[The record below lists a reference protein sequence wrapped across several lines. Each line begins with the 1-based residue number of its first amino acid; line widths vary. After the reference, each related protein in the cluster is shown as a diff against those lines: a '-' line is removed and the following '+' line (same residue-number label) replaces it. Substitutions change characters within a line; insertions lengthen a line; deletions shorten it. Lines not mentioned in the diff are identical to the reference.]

1 MNKKILSLTFSLL
14 LSISAFAQ
22 QMNVTQTKHN
32 KAITK
37 DQVSKGTFTFTR
49 PSNVN
54 LSFNGGKDA
63 WLINSGVF
71 TMVQGGKSR
80 VASSQVSSQFKS
92 LEAVFQ
98 HIFNKEGA
106 TVSLSDCKD
115 LKVSTLGN
123 ETVYTITP
131 VVSDAKQRRRLMFS
145 SLVVTT
151 DAKTGKLKSM
161 RMNEKDTN
169 YTQYDFE
176 R

>member
-1 MNKKILSLTFSLL
+1 MKKILTLTLALL
-14 LSISAFAQ
+14 LSITTFAQ

-32 KAITK
+32 KSITK

-49 PSNVN
+49 PSSVN
-54 LSFNGGKDA
+54 LSFNSGKDA

-80 VASSQVSSQFKS
+80 VASPQVSSQFKS
-92 LEAVFQ
+92 LEAIFQ

-106 TVSLSDCKD
+106 KISLSDCKD
-115 LKVSTLGN
+115 LKVTTQGSS
-123 ETVYTITP
+123 TVYTITP
-131 VVSDAKQRRRLMFS
+131 EATDAKQRRRLMFT

-151 DAKTGKLKSM
+151 DTKTGKLKTM

-176 R
+176 N